1 MNVKKC
7 FVILATLSSLSL
19 ADGISQAQVVPAQV
33 APVAPTVST
42 VNPYARTRVWNRRV
56 RRPRRNRLRRTWM
69 PGVGWVRP
77 VY

>member
-1 MNVKKC
+1 
-7 FVILATLSSLSL
+7 
-19 ADGISQAQVVPAQV
+19 V
-33 APVAPTVST
+33 APAAPAAPTVTT